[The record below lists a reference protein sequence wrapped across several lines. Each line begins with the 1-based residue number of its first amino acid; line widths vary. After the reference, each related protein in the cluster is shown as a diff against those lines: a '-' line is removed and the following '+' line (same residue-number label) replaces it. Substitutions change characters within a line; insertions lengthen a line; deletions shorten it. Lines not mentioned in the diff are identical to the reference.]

1 MRATRSEETPLTQD
15 LTTTPLNPAQR
26 EIQET
31 LGASAEQRPT
41 FRDDL
46 RDDLRSQLEHSFFE
60 LLHDEIQLPIF
71 LSKHGLNLL
80 HGCEARFMAE
90 QDDEFEWSI
99 PMARGTVTHK
109 AIELHIGRRGNHT
122 PIDLVEDAI
131 SRLENEERSISG
143 FLRELIESDRAQ
155 LVADSNEVVAAFF
168 ETFPPIKRRWVPVCE
183 SRVRSDFCDD
193 NITLAGKID
202 LTLGQAKGMTAGKV
216 IFDLKTGRSHPSHTD
231 DLRFYAL
238 VETLKVGT
246 PPRLLV
252 NYYLESGTP
261 RYEAVTEDLL
271 FITARRVIDGVRKY
285 IELNQTNPRP
295 AEFTPGMNC
304 RWCPI
309 NESCEAGQRELNRQ
323 AEEYDEL

>member
-1 MRATRSEETPLTQD
+1 MTDDIDAPRLT
-15 LTTTPLNPAQR
+15 PAQR
-26 EIQET
+26 EIQDT
-31 LGASAEQRPT
+31 LGASVDERPT

-46 RDDLRSQLEHSFFE
+46 RDDLRGQIEHNFLE
-60 LLHDEIQLPIF
+60 LLHDEIKLPIF

-90 QDDEFEWSI
+90 QEEDFEWSI
-99 PMARGTVTHK
+99 PIARGTVTHK

-143 FLRELIESDRAQ
+143 FLRELVESDRSQ
-155 LVADSNEVVAAFF
+155 LVADANEVVATFF

-183 SRVRSDFCDD
+183 SRVRADFCDD

-216 IFDLKTGRSHPSHTD
+216 IFDLKTGKANQSHVD

-238 VETLKVGT
+238 LETLKVGT

-261 RYEAVTEDLL
+261 RYEAVTEELL
-271 FITARRVIDGVRKY
+271 QSTARRVIDGVGKY
-285 IELNQTNPRP
+285 IELNQSEPRP
-295 AEFTPGMNC
+295 AEFAPGMNC

-309 NESCEAGQRELNRQ
+309 NERCEPGQLHLNEQ
-323 AEEYDEL
+323 SEAFGGP